1 MKKVMM
7 TAQDFIDQWATAYYR
22 RCDLILPVWSQ
33 RKAYTREMVNV
44 LAEIAAANGLGMN
57 TEYYSTDG
65 ILFRPEDAHYERNRF
80 YIINPVVVFEHEND
94 SDSITDEVAHH
105 LLLDADLYATVGY
118 YHNRINDHYLD
129 YLHSII
135 SKSRKAASLAARG
148 NFLIILGDD
157 DYWRET
163 DYWRGFIYRVDHW
176 EELKP
181 RGITEWTKR
190 LKPISS

>member
-7 TAQDFIDQWATAYYR
+7 TTQDFIDQWTTAYYR
-22 RCDLILPVWSQ
+22 RRDLILPVWSQ
-33 RKAYTREMVNV
+33 RKAYTREMINV
-44 LAEIAAANGLGMN
+44 LAEIAAANQLGMN

-65 ILFRPEDAHYERNRF
+65 ILFWPEDAHSERNRF
-80 YIINPVVVFEHEND
+80 YIINPCIVFEHEND

-105 LLLDADLYATVGY
+105 LLLDADLYATVSY

-135 SKSRKAASLAARG
+135 SKSRKAVSLAERG
-148 NFLIILGDD
+148 NFLIILGAD

-163 DYWRGFIYRVDHW
+163 DYWRGFIYRADHW

-181 RGITEWTKR
+181 NERTE
-190 LKPISS
+190 